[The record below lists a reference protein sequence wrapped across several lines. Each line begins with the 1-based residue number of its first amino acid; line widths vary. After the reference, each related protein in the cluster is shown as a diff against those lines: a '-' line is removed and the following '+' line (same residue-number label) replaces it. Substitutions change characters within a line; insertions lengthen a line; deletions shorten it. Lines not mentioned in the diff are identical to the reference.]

1 MVRLLTLAVV
11 GGLAAV
17 LTTSSAVADDA
28 QASAPAA
35 AATKAPAAK
44 AAPAPTT
51 TTAPAVVVAPRR
63 TYRSY
68 SYNPTTSGR
77 YYRGVRNRAYA
88 YGVRDAASKSL
99 GVNQPF
105 SR

>member
-1 MVRLLTLAVV
+1 MVRLLTLAVL
-11 GGLAAV
+11 GGFAAFLA
-17 LTTSSAVADDA
+17 TSTVEANDSAAA
-28 QASAPAA
+28 TAPAA
-35 AATKAPAAK
+35 AVTKATAAAATPAPT
-44 AAPAPTT
+44 AAPARV
-51 TTAPAVVVAPRR
+51 AAPRR

-68 SYNPTTSGR
+68 SYSPTSSNRLRG
-77 YYRGVRNRAYA
+77 YRSRAYA

>member
-17 LTTSSAVADDA
+17 LATSSAVADDA

-35 AATKAPAAK
+35 KAPAAT